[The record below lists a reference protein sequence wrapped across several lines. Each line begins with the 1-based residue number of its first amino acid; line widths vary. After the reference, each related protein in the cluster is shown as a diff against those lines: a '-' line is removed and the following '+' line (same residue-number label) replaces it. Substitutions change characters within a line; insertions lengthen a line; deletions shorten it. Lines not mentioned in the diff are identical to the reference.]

1 MDSDG
6 FSTKH
11 EYGPLYCFL
20 MANDT
25 VGEMPLAIEN
35 FTAHITRHATDFIW
49 RQTTAAPFYFLMS
62 YFHVHTPLFTNRTNR
77 GRSRGGDFGDNVEE
91 CDDSI
96 GEVLQALEDANHSSR
111 TLVMLTSDN
120 GPYQE
125 EGWSEAGRSNLYDA
139 AGKLIG
145 RLRGGKGQLFEG
157 GVRMPGVARW
167 PGIIPAGSVSSTLVS
182 TLDIF
187 PTVLAAAGINMSAV
201 LPAGYVID
209 GRDFGAVLRDPRAPT
224 AHTVF
229 LHYCGFTPIGARV
242 HGRYKVF
249 WATQRWHTFDPAN
262 YSICTEC
269 CNGVV
274 PAGKIFFG
282 VKAHQMCQCDE
293 AALEWHG
300 AEPVVFDLLVDLMES
315 IPLNASSWPHDAPI
329 GYAEVVSLAN
339 TTRDDMVR
347 AVHPKPSP
355 FGAGTC
361 TEGLP
366 ATSRQPC
373 CPGCHKPLIGGHEH
387 CVHDGHGGVPDNVQV
402 PDGGVCTCGP
412 IVEE

>member
-25 VGEMPLAIEN
+25 VVEMPLAIEN

-157 GVRMPGVARW
+157 GVHAGRASFRLAPFPQRSSQRSTSSRRSSRR
-167 PGIIPAGSVSSTLVS
+167 PAST
-182 TLDIF
+182 
-187 PTVLAAAGINMSAV
+187 
-201 LPAGYVID
+201 
-209 GRDFGAVLRDPRAPT
+209 
-224 AHTVF
+224 
-229 LHYCGFTPIGARV
+229 
-242 HGRYKVF
+242 
-249 WATQRWHTFDPAN
+249 
-262 YSICTEC
+262 
-269 CNGVV
+269 
-274 PAGKIFFG
+274 
-282 VKAHQMCQCDE
+282 
-293 AALEWHG
+293 
-300 AEPVVFDLLVDLMES
+300 
-315 IPLNASSWPHDAPI
+315 
-329 GYAEVVSLAN
+329 
-339 TTRDDMVR
+339 
-347 AVHPKPSP
+347 
-355 FGAGTC
+355 
-361 TEGLP
+361 
-366 ATSRQPC
+366 
-373 CPGCHKPLIGGHEH
+373 
-387 CVHDGHGGVPDNVQV
+387 
-402 PDGGVCTCGP
+402 
-412 IVEE
+412 